1 MACRIILR
9 RRSHG
14 QTIKKNIE
22 SRKYSFRPPGGLA
35 LWSLAA
41 RLAARAWSLPDDST
55 RVRSPSRCSQ
65 ACSDSPIERNNEEY
79 E

>member
-1 MACRIILR
+1 LR

-41 RLAARAWSLPDDST
+41 RLAARAWSLPDDPT
-55 RVRSPSRCSQ
+55 DARTLAVALFAGTLRL
-65 ACSDSPIERNNEEY
+65 SDRTE
-79 E
+79 